1 MAAQLTEVKA
11 EEGSDIGCV
20 HDTCQR
26 GIVRKRYAKSVSNN
40 NEIF

>member
-1 MAAQLTEVKA
+1 MAAQLTEIKA
-11 EEGSDIGCV
+11 EEGSDIECV

-26 GIVRKRYAKSVSNN
+26 GTVRKRYAKSVSNN

>member
-11 EEGSDIGCV
+11 EAGSDIECL

-26 GIVRKRYAKSVSNN
+26 GTVRKRYAKSVSNN
-40 NEIF
+40 NGTS